1 MNKKFLSAILFGALM
16 VTSTGTFVSCKDYD
30 DDIENLQEQIN
41 KLATKEDMTSQ
52 IASLQSA
59 LTAAQGEA
67 AAAKATAAEALDKAN
82 SIAATATDAEKAAAE
97 AEKAAAKAAL
107 DAAAAKEEAIKA
119 AQEEVAKA
127 KAELEEAVNANF
139 EAVKKELA
147 EEIAKIT
154 KKVEELTGYTIE
166 MVTGLEIQGSAALDL
181 NYATVKI
188 AYPENLVKGG
198 AIKTPSSYEF
208 GKGMSGAFTLTNGDV
223 NTTKSTFVVK
233 ADPVNAVIAAE
244 NLSLINSKNVDID
257 EYVNYSV
264 GAFNG
269 RLVSRSIASTGL
281 YYVGVQLKKNMTSE
295 DFEAFDKLV
304 LSGKNHTIDVE
315 NCQGNHNYVL
325 HALAV
330 TDGQGRSVTTDYEV
344 KMHVQKEGIAED
356 IEHVSMLYSSARQT
370 NAYFY
375 DCIYNYDSAKDRT
388 DYDEWAF
395 PVVNGEA
402 FALEVGSNGGR
413 VMASY
418 VVVDYNN
425 ATLSVTDK
433 AALNGVTVSGVNNV
447 TTDNYH
453 ELAISGTYASGI
465 PVPLKLVTVDYTGNI
480 EVNVFWVKAGEP
492 ALMTAEFDVTPTKN
506 VATPTAWTAESSMEE
521 FKVPA
526 GTTKYTLALSVG
538 ETNHQYAVNFTE
550 NAQLSNINNGAVL
563 RLYKS
568 DKQTQTTSAADVAY
582 AKFVGVLNMHVMREN
597 KAYEGVIK
605 FYNATGTYLGSNT
618 IKVKK
623 VLPTVIPAGLTAKTN
638 AIHADGTLPVY
649 PTPTNDGATGK
660 YDLNN
665 SFNISETLAAD
676 ENLKFVEVNNFL
688 YNNETK
694 AVYNNGADRTI
705 DAILKNIIGSDN
717 TYPTTVTYD
726 YGDIKYHPE
735 GHGVSEPG
743 NCVVEWGTKF
753 AVKFGCV
760 PAASTYAWYTAP
772 TVYYQEEILI
782 EAYNATEKKYYN
794 FLTVKNPYGE
804 TVDAFDLNDK
814 RWTTWAD
821 QLNYGDNTEVYLLT
835 NGDRKNEF
843 FTPTYEV
850 SNAKTA
856 LKLTPIPSVTTVL
869 EADVETTVVLVIY
882 DKFGHKHEVNALTF
896 TMKKDRK

>member
-30 DDIENLQEQIN
+30 DDIENLQGQID

-59 LTAAQGEA
+59 LSSAASEA
-67 AAAKATAAEALDKAN
+67 AAAKSSAADALAKATA
-82 SIAATATDAEKAAAE
+82 SEKAAAQ
-97 AEKAAAKAAL
+97 AAL

-166 MVTGLEIQGSAALDL
+166 MVTGLEIQGSAALNL

-198 AIKTPSSYEF
+198 ATKKPSTYEF

-223 NTTKSTFVVK
+223 NTVKDQFVVK
-233 ADPVNAVIAAE
+233 VDPVNAVIAPE
-244 NLSLINSKNVDID
+244 NLALINSKNVDID

-264 GAFNG
+264 NAYNG
-269 RLVSRSIASTGL
+269 RLVSRSIAGTGL

-315 NCQGNHNYVL
+315 DCQENHIYVL

-344 KMHVQKEGIAED
+344 KMHVQKEGIAEE
-356 IEHVSMLYSSARQT
+356 IEYYSMLYSSARQT
-370 NAYFY
+370 NASGLK
-375 DCIYNYDSAKDRT
+375 DCIFNFDNYWGDNTSR
-388 DYDEWAF
+388 DEWAF

-402 FALEVGSNGGR
+402 FALEVGSIGGR

-418 VVVDYNN
+418 VVVDYDN

-433 AALNGVTVSGVNNV
+433 AALKGVTVSGVNNV
-447 TTDNYH
+447 TTNNYH

-506 VATPTAWTAESSMEE
+506 VETPTAWAAESSMEE

-526 GTTKYTLALSVG
+526 GTTKYTLTLSVG
-538 ETNHQYAVNFTE
+538 ETNHQNAERFEE
-550 NAQLSNINNGAVL
+550 NAKLSDINNGAVL

-568 DKQTQTTSAADVAY
+568 NKQTQTTSASDIAY
-582 AKFVGVLNMHVMREN
+582 AKFVGVLNMQVMREN

-605 FYNATGTYLGSNT
+605 FYNATGTYLGSNV

-649 PTPTNDGATGK
+649 PTPVGDGATGM

-665 SFNISETLAAD
+665 SFNISATLAAD
-676 ENLKFVEVNNFL
+676 ENLKFVEVNNFW
-688 YNNETK
+688 YSNETK
-694 AVYNNGADRTI
+694 AVYNNTSARTI
-705 DAILKNIIGSDN
+705 DAILKNVIGSDN

-743 NCVVEWGTKF
+743 NCVVEWETKF
-753 AVKFGCV
+753 AIKFGCV

-804 TVDAFDLNDK
+804 TVDAFDLYDK

-821 QLNYGDNTEVYLLT
+821 QLNYGANTEVYLLT

-843 FTPTYEV
+843 FTAKYEV

-882 DKFGHKHEVNALTF
+882 DKFGHKHEVKALTF